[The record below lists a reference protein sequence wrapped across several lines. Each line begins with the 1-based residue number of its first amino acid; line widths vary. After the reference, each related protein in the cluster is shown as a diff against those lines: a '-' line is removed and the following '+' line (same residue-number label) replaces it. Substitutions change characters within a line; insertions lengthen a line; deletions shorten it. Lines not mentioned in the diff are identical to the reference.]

1 MILLLAVQFRI
12 TDYLLVSDHSINSSL
27 FIYSNVSKVQEEE
40 AKEGSKPQVL
50 VVGFANLI
58 WSLYLMFLVSE
69 FGLLFIVNQLVGQII
84 LFISLISNLSLVK
97 INYTLK
103 FHDLSS
109 KSNKSKVDLNVIIGL
124 HFLGYL
130 VFFGTGHQ
138 ATFAMV
144 YTTYTTILATA

>member
-40 AKEGSKPQVL
+40 TKEGQKPEIL
-50 VVGFANLI
+50 VAGFAHSFGSWCLI
-58 WSLYLMFLVSE
+58 IWT
-69 FGLLFIVNQLVGQII
+69 LFIVNQLVGQII